1 VVRLAKTSE
10 QASAVQTI
18 LAMVLGIAGGAFFP
32 ISGTGL
38 VGTLLDLNPV
48 GAMIR
53 GLGITSGGGGLADIG
68 GPVIIMLGFA
78 LVVLAIARIVP
89 DRGAMA

>member
-1 VVRLAKTSE
+1 M
-10 QASAVQTI
+10 QTI

-38 VGTLLDLNPV
+38 LGRLLDLNPV

-53 GLGITSGGGGLADIG
+53 GLGITSGGGGVADVA
-68 GPVIIMLGFA
+68 GPVIIMLVFA
-78 LVVLAIARIVP
+78 AVVLTISRIVP